1 MTPTTEATDRIE
13 LVFSLFD
20 ADGNGYLELSDFD
33 LMSDRV
39 VAAVPDAHEAT
50 ADRLAGAFRRYGETL
65 LNELDANGDGRVSPE
80 EFTSVVL
87 NPQRFDATVDEFAEA
102 LAAMGDPDGDGFVA
116 RPEFVSLM
124 IAIGFQRPNIE
135 TLFQAFGRTRRTASG
150 CPPGRKGSGTTTARR
165 SPVSLATTWSRPRP
179 GNAETCMGASSAV
192 SPSRR

>member
-1 MTPTTEATDRIE
+1 MKPTTEATDRIE

-20 ADGNGYLELSDFD
+20 ADGNGYLELADFD

-65 LNELDANGDGRVSPE
+65 LNELDTNGDGRVSPE
-80 EFTSVVL
+80 EFTSIVL
-87 NPQRFDATVDEFAEA
+87 NPRRFDATVDEFAEA

-116 RPEFVSLM
+116 RPEFTALM

-135 TLFQAFGRTRRTASG
+135 ALFQAFGPDGEDRIRVSTWADGIRDYYRPEKSGIPGDHLVPAGTR
-150 CPPGRKGSGTTTARR
+150 
-165 SPVSLATTWSRPRP
+165 
-179 GNAETCMGASSAV
+179 
-192 SPSRR
+192 

>member
-20 ADGNGYLELSDFD
+20 ADGNGYLEASDFD

-50 ADRLAGAFRRYGETL
+50 ANRLAGAFRRYGETL

-135 TLFQAFGRTRRTASG
+135 ALFQAFGPDGEDRIRVSTWADGIRDYYRPEKSG
-150 CPPGRKGSGTTTARR
+150 IPGDHLV
-165 SPVSLATTWSRPRP
+165 P
-179 GNAETCMGASSAV
+179 AET
-192 SPSRR
+192 R